1 MPNEW
6 RFNPR
11 LEDRMDHP
19 PYTLAR
25 WLVHPGNEETFVAA
39 WQELGTVFL
48 SLPQPTSWG
57 LLLRSADQPNLFYS
71 FGPWPSLDAI
81 RAMREEPRAREA
93 LGRLAALCDEA
104 TPGVFVAVAAG
115 GQPPAGV

>member
-1 MPNEW
+1 
-6 RFNPR
+6 
-11 LEDRMDHP
+11 MDHP

-25 WLVHPGNEETFVAA
+25 WLVHPGNEETFIAA
-39 WQELGTVFL
+39 WRELGTVFL
-48 SLPQPTSWG
+48 SLPQPTTWG
-57 LLLRSADQPNLFYS
+57 LLLRSADQPQLFYS

-81 RAMREEPRAREA
+81 RATREEPCAREA

-104 TPGVFVAVAAG
+104 TPGVFVAVAEG

>member
-1 MPNEW
+1 
-6 RFNPR
+6 
-11 LEDRMDHP
+11 MDHP

-25 WLVHPGNEETFVAA
+25 WLADPGNEETFIAA
-39 WQELGTVFL
+39 WQELGADFL
-48 SLPQPTSWG
+48 SLPPPTTWG
-57 LLLRSADQPNLFYS
+57 LLFRSADHPQLFYS

-81 RAMREEPRAREA
+81 RTMREEPRAREA

-104 TPGVFVAVAAG
+104 TPGGFVAVAAG